1 MIRYSVLDLA
11 PITQASD
18 AHAERVRVHRYWIA
32 EHIYDHGA
40 RVRSY
45 EIVAEVRV

>member
-1 MIRYSVLDLA
+1 LRVPGD
-11 PITQASD
+11 PISMTSSG
-18 AHAERVRVHRYWIA
+18 VGVHRYWIA